1 MGEHGYDF
9 ELCKLEISHKFHFD
23 YTKIFTHENNY
34 HKGRIQKMNQMKR
47 KRKPLIFDQIQNTNS
62 FRLDILNFE

>member
-47 KRKPLIFDQIQNTNS
+47 KT
-62 FRLDILNFE
+62 